1 MITIIGTAHIS
12 EESVEEVRQRIQ
24 ELKPAVVAVELDER
38 RLRGLQSQ
46 EHPPIVELLKREN
59 PGVLL
64 FSILMMSLQTKL
76 GREVGVQP
84 GSEMLAAIEAARQV
98 GAQVALIDR
107 DLRVTLRRAFARLS
121 LREKLSLL
129 RELMELGGVSKDEI
143 EKEMRELKNEEH
155 LSDVLSALAEM
166 SPALYEVLVRERDAY
181 MAARLLE
188 LERQHGNV
196 VAVVGAGHRKGI
208 QEYLE
213 NPERIPDMRELI
225 SVPSRRFSFL
235 RLLKFAIPAAVVALF
250 ALALYRG
257 VPVGDSV
264 LLWLA
269 NHMVPTFIAVLL
281 ARGTMLSAVAGALAS
296 PLTSLNPMLAAG
308 WFAGYVEAS
317 RRRVTV
323 KDVAEMFSAS
333 AFSELMRNS
342 AFRVVLVTA
351 LGNLGS
357 ALGTFISLPTVLMP
371 LYARLMGA

>member
-1 MITIIGTAHIS
+1 MITIVGTAHIS
-12 EESVEEVRQRIQ
+12 EESVEEVKRRIH

-38 RLRGLQSQ
+38 RLRGLRTK

-64 FSILMMSLQTKL
+64 FSILMMSLQAKL

-84 GSEMLAAIEAARQV
+84 GSEMLAAIEAAGEV
-98 GAQVALIDR
+98 GARVELIDR
-107 DLRVTLRRAFARLS
+107 DLRVTLRRAFSKLS
-121 LREKLSLL
+121 LREKLGLVKELL
-129 RELMELGGVSKDEI
+129 ELGGVTREEI
-143 EKEMRELKNEEH
+143 EKEMKELRNEEH
-155 LSDVLSALAEM
+155 LSDVLSALAEL

-181 MAARLLE
+181 MAAKLLE
-188 LERQHGNV
+188 LERRHGSV
-196 VAVVGAGHRKGI
+196 LAVVGAGHRKGI
-208 QEYLE
+208 QEFLE
-213 NPERIPDMRELI
+213 NPDRIPPLEELTRM
-225 SVPSRRFSFL
+225 PSSRFSVL

-250 ALALYRG
+250 ALAIYRG
-257 VPVGDSV
+257 VPVGESV
-264 LLWLA
+264 ALWLA
-269 NHMVPTFIAVLL
+269 NHMVPTFIAVLI
-281 ARGTMLSAVAGALAS
+281 ARGTLLSAAAGALAS

-323 KDVAEMFSAS
+323 RDVAEMFSAGGMG
-333 AFSELMRNS
+333 ELMRNR

-371 LYARLMGA
+371 LYARLVGA

>member
-12 EESVEEVRQRIQ
+12 EESVEEVRRRIR
-24 ELKPAVVAVELDER
+24 ELKPAAVAVELDER
-38 RLRGLQSQ
+38 RLQGLRAE
-46 EHPPIVELLKREN
+46 EHPPIVELIRREN

-64 FSILMMSLQTKL
+64 FSILMMSLQSRL
-76 GREVGVQP
+76 GREVGVKP
-84 GSEMLAAIEAARQV
+84 GSEMLAAIDTAEEV
-98 GAQVALIDR
+98 GAHVALIDR

-121 LREKLSLL
+121 MREKLGLL
-129 RELMELGGVSKDEI
+129 KELMELGGVSREEI
-143 EKEMRELKNEEH
+143 EREMRELKNEEH

-188 LERQHGNV
+188 LERVYGNV

-208 QEYLE
+208 EEFLE
-213 NPERIPDMRELI
+213 NPEKIPDLRELTSI
-225 SVPSRRFSFL
+225 PSSRFPVL
-235 RLLKFAIPAAVVALF
+235 KLLKFAIPAAVVALF

-257 VPVGDSV
+257 VPVGESL

-269 NHMVPTFIAVLL
+269 NHMVPTFVAILL
-281 ARGTMLSAVAGALAS
+281 ARGTLLSAIAGALAS

-323 KDVAEMFSAS
+323 QDVAEMFSAG
-333 AFSELMRNS
+333 ALRELMKNR
-342 AFRVVLVTA
+342 AFRVLLVTA
-351 LGNLGS
+351 LGNFGS

-371 LYARLMGA
+371 LYSKLMGA